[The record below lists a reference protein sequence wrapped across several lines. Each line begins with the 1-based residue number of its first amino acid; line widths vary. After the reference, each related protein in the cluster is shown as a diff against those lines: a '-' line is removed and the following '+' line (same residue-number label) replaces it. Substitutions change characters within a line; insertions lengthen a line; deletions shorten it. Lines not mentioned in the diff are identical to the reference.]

1 MIILSL
7 FLLVFSRKNFIA
19 KFTSKFSLDT
29 LTSINTDNNISYLVS
44 KYNYINPNVLYNR
57 ANYIDI

>member
-7 FLLVFSRKNFIA
+7 FLLVFSRKNFIT
-19 KFTSKFSLDT
+19 KFSSKFSLDT

-44 KYNYINPNVLYNR
+44 KYNYINQNVLYNR
-57 ANYIDI
+57 ANCIDI